1 MQDHSFDIPLVQI
14 KDEITENY
22 EVKLYLL
29 RTDLNDPFISGN
41 KLFKLK
47 YNLEQAVKENKK
59 SILTFGGAFSNHIAA
74 TAAAG
79 NKYGFKTIGIIRGE
93 ETLDL
98 NSTLKFAQEQGM
110 ELHFVSREIY
120 KLKEDPFFFT
130 EASFSDSL
138 IHQFSDSFLI
148 PEGSANILGIKGCKE
163 ITDHIKIPFDVV
175 CCPCGTGTTFTGII
189 LSLKKNQSAL
199 GFQVLKGKG
208 YLKGE
213 VESWL
218 NKFDSAGNGKW
229 EMNEEYHCGG
239 YAKRSPE
246 LIGFISD
253 FEIKNNIPL
262 DFIYTG
268 KMMYGIYDLIKKK
281 YFKKGETIVAIHTGG
296 IQGNAGFSH

>member
-1 MQDHSFDIPLVQI
+1 MQGHSFDIPLVQI
-14 KDEITENY
+14 KDEITENH
-22 EVKLYLL
+22 EVKLYIL

-47 YNLEQAVKENKK
+47 YNLEKAAKENKE

-93 ETLDL
+93 KTEEL
-98 NSTLKFAQEQGM
+98 NPTLKFAQEQGM
-110 ELHFVSREIY
+110 ELYYVSRESY
-120 KLKEDPFFFT
+120 GLK
-130 EASFSDSL
+130 DSPDFL
-138 IHQFSDSFLI
+138 SNLQFSNSQILQFTNSFII
-148 PEGSANILGIKGCKE
+148 PEGGSNELGIKGCKE

-175 CCPCGTGTTFTGII
+175 CCPCGTGTTFSGII
-189 LSLKKNQSAL
+189 LSLKKDQSAL
-199 GFQVLKGKG
+199 GFQVLKGKN

-218 NKFDSAGNGKW
+218 KKIDYSDNGNW
-229 EMNEEYHCGG
+229 EMNEDYHCGG

-253 FEIKNNIPL
+253 FEKKHNIPL

-281 YFKKGETIVAIHTGG
+281 YFKKGQTIVAIHTGG
-296 IQGNAGFSH
+296 IQGNAGFNH